1 MILWKGKGQPGC
13 SRRVIMEVRKSK
25 SVSLLRCWSWIVV
38 ATQDE
43 RKKLDKRGV
52 KGWKERLLAGRWA
65 NWLIEEGTKFHLGRD
80 EWQERA
86 PRERVEEDAWR
97 GCIWVQRTR
106 NDVQGNTLLLFPSQ
120 VVRNF
125 SRLHPCTLLYIFASS
140 TSRSTPASQ
149 TRFMRPAFFPS
160 SELTG
165 WLRFVPREQ
174 ENVNGIAD

>member
-52 KGWKERLLAGRWA
+52 KGWKERLLAGRCA

-106 NDVQGNTLLLFPSQ
+106 NDVQGNILLLFPSQ